1 MILSHLH
8 RFVFIK
14 GLKVAGTSAEIAISQ
29 ICGPADIVT
38 PITPVDERHRVGTR
52 GMPRNY
58 CGDLEKERNY
68 RQEVTDG
75 SGETL
80 GVLRSPRGTFFNHMS
95 LGDVLEQVPESRDYR
110 LLFVE
115 RSPYDKVISF
125 ANWHP
130 NQRRY
135 KAGQPLPKPTP
146 DIIRA
151 AVDSIIKD
159 GTALKVRNIDL
170 YRDQAGRI
178 PTSGWRY
185 DRLSDDLE
193 AFFDT
198 IGIAGPPLVHAKR
211 GGGSSAHHPAS
222 TLRRDQLDFINR
234 AFADEFA
241 AFGYPL
247 F

>member
-38 PITPVDERHRVGTR
+38 PITPVDERHRVGTS

-58 CGDLEKERNY
+58 CGDLDAEREY
-68 RQEVTDG
+68 RQKVTDAAD
-75 SGETL
+75 ETL
-80 GVLRSPRGTFFNHMS
+80 SALRSPRGSFFNHMS
-95 LGDVLEQVPESRDYR
+95 LGALHEQVPESRDYR
-110 LLFVE
+110 LLFIE

-130 NQRRY
+130 NQVRY
-135 KAGQPLPKPTP
+135 KAGQPLPTPTP
-146 DIIRA
+146 ERVRA
-151 AVDSIIKD
+151 AVDTIIED

-178 PTSGWRY
+178 SASGWRY
-185 DRLSDDLE
+185 ERLSDDLQVL
-193 AFFDT
+193 FDAL
-198 IGIAGPPLVHAKR
+198 GVAGPPLVHAKR
-211 GGGSSAHHPAS
+211 GAGSNAHHPAAI
-222 TLRRDQLDFINR
+222 LRRDQLDFINL
-234 AFADEFA
+234 AFADEFE

-247 F
+247 I